1 MKIFGGRNQ
10 KVKKTHK
17 LLLLATTTHLQ
28 EFDSV
33 SNLFI
38 FLFQYSLLFSIN
50 DKTNKKGTLKT
61 THFIVPQGNGENG
74 ARYLDPKYS
83 RWLSTDPALGEY
95 VPQAPV
101 NDEAKKHNENL
112 PGMGGLFNSV
122 NLSLYHYAGNNPEEY
137 TDPDGCFI
145 FMFGYTG
152 NADCGT
158 GVAENFG
165 VFVCTD
171 FKDYFSV
178 GHYSTSSTGG
188 VAGIT
193 VSGGIEIT
201 IAPNADEFSDI
212 EGFSI
217 LAGGSGGLFGLVS
230 IGAEVG
236 FNPTAKTSIEKL
248 QSLTVSISFT
258 AGIPTGCPGE
268 GHIYTNYTKKVDE
281 IVLGKRDMI
290 NKVQDDLC
298 HFFMM
303 KDYTGARDYINNL
316 LEALHD

>member
-1 MKIFGGRNQ
+1 MEN
-10 KVKKTHK
+10 KVLVNGNVNHPHILVLIPKPDHQ
-17 LLLLATTTHLQ
+17 Q
-28 EFDSV
+28 EVDSTID
-33 SNLFI
+33 I
-38 FLFQYSLLFSIN
+38 FLFLLHYTFLLTNTPAENIFSKRQFSTHGELFSQN
-50 DKTNKKGTLKT
+50 S
-61 THFIVPQGNGENG
+61 NG

-83 RWLSTDPALGEY
+83 RWLSTDPAFGEY
-95 VPQAPV
+95 VPSAGKS
-101 NDEAKKHNENL
+101 NEADNL
-112 PGMGGLFNSV
+112 PGMGGIFNSV
-122 NLSLYHYAGNNPEEY
+122 NLSLYHYAGNNPVKY
-137 TDPDGCFI
+137 VDPDGCFI

-152 NADCGT
+152 NAGCGT

-193 VSGGIEIT
+193 VSGGVEIT

-248 QSLTVSISFT
+248 QSSTVSISFT

-303 KDYTGARDYINNL
+303 KDYAGARDYINNL
-316 LEALHD
+316 LEELHD